1 MIIDGFSH
9 QVPDIDPQETSEWLD
24 SFDAVVETEGRPRA
38 QFLLMKLLE
47 RARASQVG
55 FPATVSSPYVNSI
68 PAGEEPWFPGDEDLE
83 RKIRRYI
90 RWNAAVMVTR
100 ANMRD
105 SGIGGH
111 LSTYASSASLYE
123 VGFNHFFRGK
133 ANGTAGDQVYFQGH
147 ASPGIYARAYV
158 EGRIGNKNLDNF
170 RFEVGGQ
177 GLSSYPHPRLMPD
190 LWEFPTVSMGLGP
203 LSAIYQ
209 ARFNR
214 YLLNRQLTDTSGSRV
229 WCFVGDGEFDEP
241 ETRAALSLAARERL
255 DNLTFVVSC
264 NLQRLDGPVRG
275 NGKII
280 QELEALLRGCGWN
293 VIKVIWGRR
302 WDELLARDI
311 DGVLVNK
318 MNTTLDGDFQTLATE
333 SGAYIREH
341 FFGPDPRL
349 RKLVEHLSDAE
360 LQTLPRGGHDY
371 RKLYAAYKAAT
382 EQVGAPTAIL
392 AKTIKGWTLGPEIE
406 ARNATHQ
413 IKKMTKEQLRALRQ
427 RLSLQDEIPDEA
439 LDTEEPPYYRPPVG
453 SPVQEYLKSRSRALG
468 GHLPHRVVRGR
479 GITGLP
485 APQPEAFAEF
495 TLGSRGQ
502 AVSTTMAFARLLRNL
517 LRDPGIGKYVVPI
530 VPDEGR
536 TFGLDALF
544 TEMKIYAP
552 EGQLY
557 TPVDA
562 GLLLSYA
569 EDSAGQ
575 ILEEGITEAGA
586 MASFQAAGTAYATWS
601 TPMLPIYL
609 FYSMFGFQRIGDLI
623 WQSADARARGFLMG
637 CTAGRTTM
645 SGEGLQHEDGQSH
658 LLASVVPTVHAYDP
672 AFAYEMAT
680 IVERGI
686 EHMYGPKPEDC
697 IYYLTL
703 YNENYVMPT
712 FPVPDGDAATQAA
725 AVAGLKQEILRGIYR
740 YAGPMRAPAEGESRG
755 DGEGDL
761 AAAAAVQG
769 QGDAA
774 SDPAA
779 ESSGRRF
786 GRSRR
791 NGGATA
797 SEDDVPGSG
806 DTDDDTGFG
815 RSATI
820 LFSGPAWQAAMRAR
834 ELLASDWGV
843 SAETWSVTSYKALRE
858 DGLETERWNRLHPTS
873 TPRVPYVTR
882 VLADAAGPIVAVTDF
897 LKAVP
902 DQIARFVGAPYTVLG
917 TDGFGRSDTRAA
929 LRRHFE
935 VDAEHIVVA
944 VLAGLATSGE
954 GKPSEVA
961 AAIEKYGLNPEALDP
976 RIA

>member
-1 MIIDGFSH
+1 MIIDGFSY
-9 QVPDIDPQETSEWLD
+9 QLPDIDPEETAEWMD
-24 SFDAVVETEGRPRA
+24 SFDAVVEAGGRPRA

-47 RARASQVG
+47 QARANQVG
-55 FPATVSSPYVNSI
+55 FPSTVSSPYINSI
-68 PAGEEPWFPGDEDLE
+68 PARSEPWFPGDEDLE

-100 ANMRD
+100 ANTRD
-105 SGIGGH
+105 PGIGGH
-111 LSTYASSASLYE
+111 LSTFASSASLYE

-133 ANGTAGDQVYFQGH
+133 ANGTAGDQVFFQGH

-158 EGRIGNKNLDNF
+158 EGRLEDAALDNY
-170 RFEVGGQ
+170 RFEVGGK

-190 LWEFPTVSMGLGP
+190 WWEFPTVSMGLGP
-203 LSAIYQ
+203 LTAIYQ

-214 YLLNRQLTDTSGSRV
+214 YLVHRELADTTQSRV
-229 WCFVGDGEFDEP
+229 WSFVGDGEFDEP
-241 ETRAALSLAARERL
+241 ETRAALGLAARERL
-255 DNLTFVVSC
+255 DNLTFVVNC

-302 WDELLARDI
+302 WDELLARDV
-311 DGVLVNK
+311 DGVLLHK
-318 MNTTLDGDFQTLATE
+318 MNTTLDGDSQTLATE

-382 EQVGAPTAIL
+382 EHIGAPTAIL

-413 IKKMTKEQLRALRQ
+413 IKKMTKDQLRVLRD
-427 RLSLQDEIPDEA
+427 RLHLHEEIPDDA
-439 LDTEEPPYYRPPVG
+439 LDADAPPYYRPPVG
-453 SPVQEYLKSRSRALG
+453 SPVHEYLTARSRALG
-468 GHLPHRVVRGR
+468 GHLPNRVVRGR
-479 GITGLP
+479 GLLGLP
-485 APQPEAFAEF
+485 APEPATFAEF
-495 TLGSRGQ
+495 ALGSRGQ
-502 AVSTTMAFARLLRNL
+502 PVSTTMAFARLLRNL

-544 TEMKIYAP
+544 AEVKIYAP

-557 TPVDA
+557 TAVDA
-562 GLLLSYA
+562 GLLLSYS
-569 EDSAGQ
+569 EDRTGQ

-586 MASFQAAGTAYATWS
+586 MASFQAAGTSYATWS
-601 TPMLPIYL
+601 MPMLPIYL
-609 FYSMFGFQRIGDLI
+609 FYSMFGFQRVGDLI
-623 WQSADARARGFLMG
+623 WQAADARARGFLMG

-645 SGEGLQHEDGQSH
+645 NGEGLQHEDGHSL

-672 AFAYEMAT
+672 AFAYEMAA

-686 EHMYGPKPEDC
+686 DHMFGPQAEDC

-703 YNENYVMPT
+703 YNENYPMPAL
-712 FPVPDGDAATQAA
+712 PVPQGDEALQAEAA
-725 AVAGLKQEILRGIYR
+725 ASLREGILRGIYR
-740 YAGPMRAPAEGESRG
+740 YAGPAGAAGEAWGEAADEASGETEGEARG
-755 DGEGDL
+755 ETAGEAQGETEGEARGEAQ
-761 AAAAAVQG
+761 AA
-769 QGDAA
+769 
-774 SDPAA
+774 
-779 ESSGRRF
+779 GR
-786 GRSRR
+786 
-791 NGGATA
+791 
-797 SEDDVPGSG
+797 P
-806 DTDDDTGFG
+806 
-815 RSATI
+815 ATI
-820 LFSGPAWQAAMRAR
+820 LFSGPAWRAAMQAR

-843 SAETWSVTSYKALRE
+843 AAEAWSVTSYKALRE
-858 DGLETERWNRLHPTS
+858 DGLEVERWNRLHPES
-873 TPRVPYVTR
+873 GPRVPYITR
-882 VLADAAGPIVAVTDF
+882 VLEDARGPIVAVTDY

-902 DQIARFVGAPYTVLG
+902 DQVARFVRVPFTVLG
-917 TDGFGRSDTRAA
+917 TDGFGRSDTRVA

-935 VDAEHIVVA
+935 VDAAHIVVA
-944 VLAGLATSGE
+944 VLAELAAAGE
-954 GKPSEVA
+954 GKPDEVA
-961 AAIEKYGLNPEALDP
+961 AAIEKYGIDPEAIDP
-976 RIA
+976 RDA